1 MEQTLIRTYE
11 ALALRYQWEADRQK
25 LKLSIVSWLRL
36 ACFLAIIA
44 SVVFL
49 IIPGHSLG
57 WFVGLALLI
66 AFLAMVKW
74 SVIIEKKL
82 NFFLNLVTINQNE
95 LKAIRR
101 DYSCFDPG
109 TEFTNPD
116 HDYSY
121 DLDLFGSASFFQ
133 FLNRT
138 ITSEGKKRLAQ
149 SVLKN
154 DLDVARIG
162 QRQQAIDELAQ
173 QLDWRQSFLASG
185 LTGNG
190 NDPSEINILHNPVP
204 EIRGLYVLKIVLI
217 ALPAITVL
225 LGVFMAF
232 GIVPDQLFYLAVFA
246 QWALF
251 IGYSKT
257 IRQFKKAFGL
267 KSKILHRYIDMLHL
281 MEKQSFQSA
290 YLTNLKKKLYH
301 QNQPAS
307 QITSSLQKILN
318 ELDYSQNILVGFV
331 LDSLLLWDLRCV
343 FRLQKWHS
351 VYGKCLEEWL
361 EVIAEFD
368 SLISLANLNYNHPE
382 WCVPEPNDGKFI
394 LKAENLG
401 HPLIAREKRVDNPF
415 HLGDEQQIV
424 IVTGAN
430 MAGKSTFLR
439 TVGVNLILAS
449 MGCRVCAASFRFSPV
464 RLFTNMRTSDNLMKD
479 ESYFYAELLRLK
491 QVLDLLHR
499 GENLFVIIDEML
511 KGTNSVD
518 KLNGSVE
525 LLKQLIQLSTHCIV
539 ATHDLKLTELANQYP
554 NVVKNQCFEV
564 NLSGEELSFDYRLRD
579 GVTGTMNAT
588 FLMKKMGIIP

>member
-1 MEQTLIRTYE
+1 MEQALNSAYE
-11 ALALRYQWEADRQK
+11 ALALRYQQEANRQK
-25 LKLSIVSWLRL
+25 LRLSIVSWLRL
-36 ACFLAIIA
+36 ACFLSIIA
-44 SVVFL
+44 AVVFL
-49 IIPGHSLG
+49 IIPGYTFG
-57 WFVGLALLI
+57 WFVGLAMLI
-66 AFLAMVKW
+66 AFLALVKW

-82 NFFLNLVTINQNE
+82 NFYQNLVSINQNE
-95 LKAIRR
+95 LKAIGR

-109 TEFTNPD
+109 NEFTDPH

-121 DLDLFGSASFFQ
+121 DLDIFGQDSFFQ

-149 SVLKN
+149 SVLQN
-154 DLDVARIG
+154 DVEAERIG
-162 QRQQAIDELAQ
+162 RRQQAIDELAQ
-173 QLDWRQSFLASG
+173 LLDWRQSFLASG
-185 LTGNG
+185 TPSDG
-190 NDPSEINILHNPVP
+190 NDQSEINVLHNHVP
-204 EIRGLYVLKIVLI
+204 EIRGLLALKIVLV

-225 LGVFMAF
+225 LGVLLAF
-232 GIVPDQLFYLAVFA
+232 DIVAEQVFYLAVFA
-246 QWALF
+246 QWVLF

-257 IRQFKKAFGL
+257 IRKFKKAFGL

-281 MEKQSFQSA
+281 MEKQTFQSA
-290 YLTNLKKKLYH
+290 YLKQLKEKLYH
-301 QNQPAS
+301 NEQPAS

-318 ELDYSQNILVGFV
+318 ELDYSQNIMVGFV

-343 FRLQKWHS
+343 YRLQKWHS
-351 VYGKCLEEWL
+351 VYGKRLEEWL

-368 SLISLANLNYNHPE
+368 SLISLANLNYNHSE
-382 WCVPEPNDGKFI
+382 WCIPEVESGKFI

-439 TVGVNLILAS
+439 TVGVNLILAAL
-449 MGCRVCAASFRFSPV
+449 GCRVCATTFRFSPV

-479 ESYFYAELLRLK
+479 ESYFYAELLRL
-491 QVLDLLHR
+491 QQILDLLHR

-511 KGTNSVD
+511 KGTNSAD

-525 LLKQLIQLSTHCIV
+525 LLKQLIRLSTHCMV
-539 ATHDLKLTELANQYP
+539 ATHDLKLTELADQYP
-554 NVVKNQCFEV
+554 KVVKNQCFEV
-564 NLSGEELSFDYRLRD
+564 NLSGDELSFDYQLRD